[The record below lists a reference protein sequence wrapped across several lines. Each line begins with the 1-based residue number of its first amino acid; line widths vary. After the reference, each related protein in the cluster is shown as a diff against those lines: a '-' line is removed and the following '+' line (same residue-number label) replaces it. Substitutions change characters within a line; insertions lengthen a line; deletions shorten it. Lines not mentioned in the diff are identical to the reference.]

1 MSGFNQ
7 DLLTQKTGPVLRDYV
22 HASKTFRT
30 NNYQNTPKLK
40 FLFHV
45 YFEINPEAYLV
56 DVNTNY
62 SLLVKSVKL
71 PSFNIDVSTLN
82 QYNRKRLI
90 QTKIKYDPVDITFHD
105 DNGTATNTPNAGGII
120 RSLWKAYYTYYYAD
134 GRNPEVVFDRRR
146 LNNPSLRNSGT
157 LESATAATY
166 NIRNQYAGSIT
177 GNANWGYMGENLNDN
192 NSYQTNTGGTKI
204 PFFKN
209 ITVFGLSQHRFS
221 AYTLINP
228 IITSFSHDT
237 YDYYAN
243 DGLMEN
249 KMSLDYETVV
259 YNEGD
264 IDGNDPANIVTG
276 FGEQANYDRRL
287 SPIARPGSNSL
298 VAGTDGMVQGG
309 NVNEYGNQANR
320 TQAAQVAND
329 YSKNY
334 PPSISQVV
342 AGENQAVGQNNG
354 TRNTGFRTPVY
365 NSSGNGLSSKF
376 PSASSSHSAVTDV
389 APAGSQNGPIYSNQ
403 YRSNL

>member
-30 NNYQNTPKLK
+30 NNYQNAPKLK

-45 YFEINPEAYLV
+45 YFEINPEAYIV

-62 SLLVKSVKL
+62 SLLVKTVKL
-71 PSFNIDVSTLN
+71 PGFNIDVSTLN

-90 QTKIKYDPVDITFHD
+90 QTKIKYDPIEITFHD
-105 DNGTATNTPNAGGII
+105 DNGTATGSPNSGGVI
-120 RSLWKAYYTYYYAD
+120 RSLWKAYYNYYYAD

-146 LNNPSLRNSGT
+146 LTNPAGAAHRT
-157 LESATAATY
+157 LGAATAATY
-166 NIRNQYAGSIT
+166 NERNQYADSIT
-177 GNANWGYMGENLNDN
+177 GNANWGYMGETLDDN
-192 NSYQTNTGGTKI
+192 SSYQTNTGGKKI

-243 DGLMEN
+243 DGVMEN
-249 KMSLDYETVV
+249 KMTVDYETVV

-287 SPIARPGSNSL
+287 SPIARKGSNSA
-298 VAGTDGMVQGG
+298 VAGQDGLVQGG
-309 NVNEYGNQANR
+309 NINTED
-320 TQAAQVAND
+320 ND
-329 YSKNY
+329 AKGSQKSQLAYNYSKQY
-334 PPSISQVV
+334 PSSTSQVV
-342 AGENQAVGQNNG
+342 SEENQAVDQNNG
-354 TRNTGFRTPVY
+354 TRNTGYSAPVF
-365 NSSGNGLSSKF
+365 NASGNRLLSSSPTAPSS
-376 PSASSSHSAVTDV
+376 PSAESANS
-389 APAGSQNGPIYSNQ
+389 PAGSKNGPVYSI
-403 YRSNL
+403 

>member
-30 NNYQNTPKLK
+30 NNYQNAPKLK

-45 YFEINPEAYLV
+45 YFEINPEAYIV

-62 SLLVKSVKL
+62 SLLVKTVKL
-71 PSFNIDVSTLN
+71 PGFNIDVSTLN

-90 QTKIKYDPVDITFHD
+90 QTKIKYDPIEITFHD
-105 DNGTATNTPNAGGII
+105 DNGTATGSPNSGGVI
-120 RSLWKAYYTYYYAD
+120 RSLWKAYYNYYYAD

-146 LNNPSLRNSGT
+146 LTNPAGAAHRT
-157 LESATAATY
+157 LGAATAATY
-166 NIRNQYAGSIT
+166 NERNQYADSIT
-177 GNANWGYMGENLNDN
+177 GNANWGYMGETLDDN
-192 NSYQTNTGGTKI
+192 SSYQTNTGGKKI

-243 DGLMEN
+243 DGVMEN
-249 KMSLDYETVV
+249 KMTVDYETVV

-287 SPIARPGSNSL
+287 SPIARKGSNSA
-298 VAGTDGMVQGG
+298 VAGQDGLVQGG
-309 NVNEYGNQANR
+309 NINTED
-320 TQAAQVAND
+320 ND
-329 YSKNY
+329 AKGSQKSQLAYNYSKQY
-334 PPSISQVV
+334 PSSTSQVV
-342 AGENQAVGQNNG
+342 SEENQAVDQNNG
-354 TRNTGFRTPVY
+354 TRNTGYSAPVF
-365 NSSGNGLSSKF
+365 NASGNRLLSSA
-376 PSASSSHSAVTDV
+376 PSAAPNPAAVGGNS
-389 APAGSQNGPIYSNQ
+389 PAGSQNGPVYSI
-403 YRSNL
+403 